1 MLNHFVLME
10 LDGPSLTSENV
21 ISWPIQY
28 SVTSLFSMTGKVV
41 QLDQIN
47 LTEIKNWKS
56 LFGINVKIAFIL

>member
-21 ISWPIQY
+21 INWPTQY
-28 SVTSLFSMTGKVV
+28 SVTSLFSLTGKVI

-56 LFGINVKIAFIL
+56 LFGINVKITFIL